1 MFKFIKKLFSSKNE
15 NSKNFKREMAKR
27 LDGRAI
33 KYVTER
39 DETADSV
46 IGREGAL
53 IIKGDE
59 LLVYSSADVVFR
71 AKIDEMKAS
80 ELLSL
85 EGVILSGSDIEHDGI
100 ERQIIAYYTYYL
112 KPGKGL

>member
-1 MFKFIKKLFSSKNE
+1 MFKFIKRLTKSKNE
-15 NSKNFKREMAKR
+15 NSKNFKRDMANH
-27 LDGRAI
+27 LNGRAI

-39 DETADSV
+39 IDNVDSV
-46 IGREGAL
+46 IGRSGAL
-53 IIKGDE
+53 ILKEDE

-71 AKIDEMKAS
+71 VKIDQLTAS

-85 EGVILSGSDIEHDGI
+85 EGAILTGPDIEHDNKI
-100 ERQIIAYYTYYL
+100 RTVIAYYTYYL